1 MKIRINDNNNDIREF
16 IMKVNWYGVDTN
28 IDKVII
34 MMVNYHGVDANNDIV
49 IIAMFKD
56 NGHWYKSYDQWW

>member
-1 MKIRINDNNNDIREF
+1 MKIRINDNIYDIREF

-28 IDKVII
+28 IDKMIS
-34 MMVNYHGVDANNDIV
+34 MMDNYHGVDANNNIV

-56 NGHWYKSYDQWW
+56 NGHWVI

>member
-1 MKIRINDNNNDIREF
+1 MKIRINDNINDIREF
-16 IMKVNWYGVDTN
+16 KMKVNWYGVDTN

-34 MMVNYHGVDANNDIV
+34 MMVNYHGVDANNNIV

-56 NGHWYKSYDQWW
+56 NGHWVI